1 MLVTSKE
8 MLERAKNNGYALV
21 APDYYDNNSCRAFV
35 QVAEELNQPLILS
48 FAAEIH
54 DSMLSLEEA
63 ALIGR
68 YYAETSKV
76 DIALHLDHGTK
87 FETIKKAI
95 AYGFTSVM
103 IDASSCDFEENVRRT
118 KEVVDYAHARGVVV
132 EAEIGHVG
140 SGDTYSTEAD
150 DSIYTEVEAAKK
162 FVELT
167 GVDSLAISIGTAH
180 GHYKGTPVINFERL
194 HEIRDALDIPLV
206 LHGGSSSGDENLRRC
221 ATEGISK
228 INVFTDFVVAAFES
242 VKNGNP
248 KDWFELLHMSDE
260 GVKDV
265 LRHYYH
271 VFNCVK

>member
-8 MLERAKNNGYALV
+8 MLERAKAGGYALV

-35 QVAEELNQPLILS
+35 QVAEELNQPLVLS
-48 FAAEIH
+48 FAAEVH
-54 DSMLSLEEA
+54 DSILSLEEA

-68 YYAETSKV
+68 YYAEKAKV
-76 DIALHLDHGTK
+76 DVALHLDHGTK
-87 FETIKKAI
+87 FDTIKKAI

-118 KEVVDYAHARGVVV
+118 KEVVEYAHARGVVV

-140 SGDTYSTEAD
+140 SGETYATDQD

-194 HEIRDALDIPLV
+194 HEIREALDIPLV

-228 INVFTDFVVAAFES
+228 INVFTDFVVAAYEAA
-242 VKNGNP
+242 KNGNP

-260 GVKDV
+260 GIKNV
-265 LRHYYH
+265 LRHYYR
-271 VFNCVK
+271 VFNCVE

>member
-8 MLERAKNNGYALV
+8 MLKRAKDEGYALV

-35 QVAEELNQPLILS
+35 EVAEELNQPLILS
-48 FAAEIH
+48 FAAEVH

-68 YYAETSKV
+68 YYAETAKV

-87 FETIKKAI
+87 FDTIKKAI

-118 KEVVDYAHARGVVV
+118 KEVVEYAHARGVVV

-140 SGDTYSTEAD
+140 SGDTYSTAAD
-150 DSIYTEVEAAKK
+150 DSIYTETEAAKK

-194 HEIRDALDIPLV
+194 HEIREALDIPLV

-242 VKNGNP
+242 VKNGDP
-248 KDWFELLHMSDE
+248 KDWFELLQMSDE

-265 LRHYYH
+265 LRHYYR

>member
-8 MLERAKNNGYALV
+8 MLERAKAGGYALV

-35 QVAEELNQPLILS
+35 QVAEELNKPLILS
-48 FAAEIH
+48 FAAEVH

-68 YYAETSKV
+68 YYAETAKV

-87 FETIKKAI
+87 FDTIKKAI

-118 KEVVDYAHARGVVV
+118 KEVVEYAHARGVVV

-140 SGDTYSTEAD
+140 SGETYATDQD
-150 DSIYTEVEAAKK
+150 DLIYTEVEAAKK

-180 GHYKGTPVINFERL
+180 GHYKGIPVINFERL
-194 HEIRDALDIPLV
+194 HEIREALDIPLV

-228 INVFTDFVVAAFES
+228 INVFTDFVVAAYEAA
-242 VKNGNP
+242 KNGNP

-260 GVKDV
+260 GIKNV
-265 LRHYYH
+265 LRHYYR
-271 VFNCVK
+271 VFNCVE

>member
-8 MLERAKNNGYALV
+8 MLERAKVGGYALV

-35 QVAEELNQPLILS
+35 QVAEELNKPLILS
-48 FAAEIH
+48 FAAEVH

-68 YYAETSKV
+68 YYAETAKV

-87 FETIKKAI
+87 FDTIKKAI

-118 KEVVDYAHARGVVV
+118 KEVVEYAHARGVVV

-140 SGDTYSTEAD
+140 SGETYATDQD
-150 DSIYTEVEAAKK
+150 DSIYTEVEAAQK

-228 INVFTDFVVAAFES
+228 INVFTDFVVAAYEAA
-242 VKNGNP
+242 KNGNP

-260 GVKDV
+260 GIKNV
-265 LRHYYH
+265 LRHYYR
-271 VFNCVK
+271 VFNCVE

>member
-8 MLERAKNNGYALV
+8 MLERAKAGGYALV

-35 QVAEELNQPLILS
+35 QVAEELNQPLVLS
-48 FAAEIH
+48 FAAEVH

-68 YYAETSKV
+68 YYAEKAKV
-76 DIALHLDHGTK
+76 DVALHLDHGTK
-87 FETIKKAI
+87 FDTIKKAI

-118 KEVVDYAHARGVVV
+118 KEVVEYAHARGVVV

-140 SGDTYSTEAD
+140 SGETYATDQD

-194 HEIRDALDIPLV
+194 HEIREALDIPLV

-228 INVFTDFVVAAFES
+228 INVFTDFVVAAYEAA
-242 VKNGNP
+242 KNGNP

-260 GVKDV
+260 GIKNV
-265 LRHYYH
+265 LRHYYR
-271 VFNCVK
+271 VFNCVE

>member
-8 MLERAKNNGYALV
+8 MLKRAKDEGYALV

-35 QVAEELNQPLILS
+35 EVAEELNQPLILS
-48 FAAEIH
+48 FAAEVH

-68 YYAETSKV
+68 YYAETAKV

-87 FETIKKAI
+87 FDTIKKAI

-118 KEVVDYAHARGVVV
+118 KEVVEYAHARGVVV

-140 SGDTYSTEAD
+140 SGDTYSTAAD
-150 DSIYTEVEAAKK
+150 DSIYTETEAAKK

-194 HEIRDALDIPLV
+194 HEIREALDIPLV

-248 KDWFELLHMSDE
+248 KDWFELLQMSDE

-265 LRHYYH
+265 LRHYYK

>member
-8 MLERAKNNGYALV
+8 MLERAKVGGYALV

-35 QVAEELNQPLILS
+35 QVAEELNKPLILS
-48 FAAEIH
+48 FAAEVH

-68 YYAETSKV
+68 YYAETAKV

-87 FETIKKAI
+87 FDTIKKAI

-118 KEVVDYAHARGVVV
+118 KEVVEYAHARGVVV

-140 SGDTYSTEAD
+140 SGETYATDQD
-150 DSIYTEVEAAKK
+150 DLIYTEVEAAKK

-180 GHYKGTPVINFERL
+180 GHYKGIPVINFERL
-194 HEIRDALDIPLV
+194 HEIREALDIPLV

-228 INVFTDFVVAAFES
+228 INVFTDFVVAAYEAA
-242 VKNGNP
+242 KNGNP

-260 GVKDV
+260 GIKNV
-265 LRHYYH
+265 LRHYYR
-271 VFNCVK
+271 VFNCVE

>member
-8 MLERAKNNGYALV
+8 MLERAKAGGYALV

-35 QVAEELNQPLILS
+35 QVAEELNQPLVLS
-48 FAAEIH
+48 FAAEVH

-68 YYAETSKV
+68 YYAEKAKV
-76 DIALHLDHGTK
+76 DVALHLDHGTK
-87 FETIKKAI
+87 FDTIKKAI

-118 KEVVDYAHARGVVV
+118 KEVVEYAHARGVVV

-140 SGDTYSTEAD
+140 SGETYATDQD
-150 DSIYTEVEAAKK
+150 DSIYTEVEAAQK

-228 INVFTDFVVAAFES
+228 INVFTDFVVAAFEAA
-242 VKNGNP
+242 KNGNP

-260 GVKDV
+260 GIKNV
-265 LRHYYH
+265 LRHYYR
-271 VFNCVK
+271 VFNCVE

>member
-8 MLERAKNNGYALV
+8 MLERAKAGGYALV

-35 QVAEELNQPLILS
+35 QVAEELNQPLVLS
-48 FAAEIH
+48 FAAETH

-87 FETIKKAI
+87 FDTIKKAI

-103 IDASSCDFEENVRRT
+103 IDASSFDFEENVRRT
-118 KEVVDYAHARGVVV
+118 KEVVEYAHARGVVV

-140 SGDTYSTEAD
+140 SGETYSTSQD
-150 DSIYTEVEAAKK
+150 DSIYTEVEDAKR

-228 INVFTDFVVAAFES
+228 INVFTDFVVAAFEAA
-242 VKNGNP
+242 KNGNP

-260 GVKDV
+260 GIKNV
-265 LRHYYH
+265 LRHYYR
-271 VFNCVK
+271 VFNCVE